1 MSSTETKKTAPDQ
14 SPESPEMA
22 PSVLAASAQPKGN
35 AKRKLPDDVEHEEDD
50 SAKVTTKRARG
61 GWGKKKDASTEA
73 AEKSAKRSKKRA
85 ASEDDEEGADEEST
99 KTRKKAAKKEEPA
112 KPAGKQYWL
121 MKSEPDSRVVSGKD
135 IKFSIDDFEKVGT
148 TLWDGVR
155 SLEGRKYI
163 RSMQI
168 GDQILFYHSN
178 CRNPGVAGIAEIV
191 EEATPDNTAFDKN
204 HPYYDAKSDPEKPKW
219 DAVRV
224 KLIRRLDRYVS
235 LAELKKERE
244 EAEDDKPIKEMKLFT
259 RPRLSVQPVD
269 TEVFQYIVSLET
281 RPPPEL

>member
-1 MSSTETKKTAPDQ
+1 
-14 SPESPEMA
+14 MA
-22 PSVLAASAQPKGN
+22 PSFLAATAQSKGN
-35 AKRKLPDDVEHEEDD
+35 AKRKLSDDVEHEQGD
-50 SAKVTTKRARG
+50 SAKVTTKRARS
-61 GWGKKKDASTEA
+61 GWGKKKDTPT
-73 AEKSAKRSKKRA
+73 AETAVKPAKRSRKRA
-85 ASEDDEEGADEEST
+85 ASEEDGEEAEEE
-99 KTRKKAAKKEEPA
+99 KPKAGKKAAKKEEPA
-112 KPAGKQYWL
+112 KPVGKQFWL
-121 MKSEPDSRVVSGKD
+121 MKSEPDSRVVGGKD

-148 TLWDGVR
+148 TMWDGVR

-191 EEATPDNTAFDKN
+191 EEATPDQTAFDKN
-204 HPYYDAKSDPEKPKW
+204 HPYFDAKSDPEKPKW

-244 EAEDDKPIKEMKLFT
+244 EAEDDKPIKGMKLFT

-269 TEVFQYIVSLET
+269 AEVFQYIVRLET